1 MRDIVSPL
9 AGFSSPF
16 GRGADPYAILG
27 YKPPLVLDYENS
39 KFRVSGSTSTAPS
52 VVTATRTGLATQL
65 DASGNLVWNAHNLAL
80 NSATPATQSIT
91 VVSGADYTVEC
102 TGSGSI
108 TLSGAGTGSVTEGN
122 PVEITASTTTLTLTV
137 VGSLDAMWAYRSD
150 LGGMAPV
157 PLTRRVAGSTTYVPT
172 TSAAVYLPRE
182 EAYAYVGGSLVGPY
196 YQKES
201 DARTN
206 LLHTTNALVTQT
218 LTVTAVPHTLHFT
231 GTGTVT
237 LSGVSTAGPL
247 VGTGTGENNRVSLT
261 FTPTA
266 GSLTLTV
273 SGTVSDA
280 QLEVGSTL
288 SSYIPNLAAS
298 GTVTRSADST
308 TIAAGNM
315 PYPTPQVIGPELVT
329 NGTFDTDTTGWTAR
343 NAVITQTDYADR
355 TDVLSVADSGIW
367 SQAWQE
373 ITTVSGKVY
382 QITVDVARDASVQNV
397 LFQVYDGSGPP
408 PAANGDLLA
417 GSIDDS
423 ELSNTEFRS
432 FSFLFVA
439 ASAATVIAPM
449 SNSTATAYFD
459 NISVREINPLALSF
473 QLEGLVTGESSTFA
487 NWTLDANNGIQ
498 ITSGASD
505 FTFTQEAAGVVD
517 SVTGGSYT
525 SGVNTPFNFASTHA
539 STLVA
544 AAVDG
549 TSLTPDTTP
558 TALPDLSATTFD
570 LAPTFNG
577 FVKLFRVWSANITAA
592 GREEA
597 ST

>member
-16 GRGADPYAILG
+16 GRGADPYSILG

-80 NSATPATQSIT
+80 NSATPATQNIT

-137 VGSLDAMWAYRSD
+137 VGSLDTMWAYRSD

-182 EAYAYVGGSLVGPY
+182 EAYTYVSGSLVGPY

-218 LTVTAVPHTLHFT
+218 ITVTAVPHTLHFT

-237 LSGVSTAGPL
+237 LSGASTDGPL
-247 VGTGTGENNRVSLT
+247 VGTGTGEQNRVSLT

-266 GSLTLTV
+266 GLLMLIVT
-273 SGTVSDA
+273 GTVADA
-280 QLEVGSTL
+280 QLEVGSTP

-298 GTVTRSADST
+298 GTVNRTPDILTIPSAKL
-308 TIAAGNM
+308 
-315 PYPTPQVIGPELVT
+315 PWPTPKVIGPELVT
-329 NGTFDTDTTGWTAR
+329 NGTFDTDTSGWSGV
-343 NAVITQTDYADR
+343 NAVISVSSGT
-355 TDVLSVADSGIW
+355 LSVADAGFFTSAYQGISTTAGVAYRVTGDIVTVGGGYARVTWGATEPNSGTYGDNI
-367 SQAWQE
+367 A
-373 ITTVSGKVY
+373 VSTLIA
-382 QITVDVARDASVQNV
+382 Q
-397 LFQVYDGSGPP
+397 
-408 PAANGDLLA
+408 
-417 GSIDDS
+417 
-423 ELSNTEFRS
+423 S
-432 FSFLFVA
+432 FDFTFVA
-439 ASAATVIAPM
+439 TS
-449 SNSTATAYFD
+449 STTYISLSSESTHTNTFD

-473 QLEGLVTGESSTFA
+473 QMEGLATGESSTFA
-487 NWTLDANNGIQ
+487 DWTLDANNGIQ

-558 TALPDLSATTFD
+558 TTLPDLSATTFD

>member
-1 MRDIVSPL
+1 
-9 AGFSSPF
+9 
-16 GRGADPYAILG
+16 
-27 YKPPLVLDYENS
+27 
-39 KFRVSGSTSTAPS
+39 
-52 VVTATRTGLATQL
+52 
-65 DASGNLVWNAHNLAL
+65 VWNAHNLLLRSQEFDSGASWL
-80 NSATPATQSIT
+80 PVNVSVTADQINSPNNTLTADLFEVSSLSTGTTGIYQNASVLAGIKYSLAVWVKAGSVDKGYFQYTGAAEFLYFDLATQSVSISGSVFQSGSVVDAGNGWYLVSAT
-91 VVSGADYTVEC
+91 YIPSSDNATARQYLGVTNTFETRSVVSGDSLYFW
-102 TGSGSI
+102 
-108 TLSGAGTGSVTEGN
+108 GAH
-122 PVEITASTTTLTLTV
+122 L
-137 VGSLDAMWAYRSD
+137 YRSD

-182 EAYAYVGGSLVGPY
+182 EAYTYVSGSLVGPY

-237 LSGVSTAGPL
+237 LLGVSAAGPL

-266 GSLTLTV
+266 GILTLTV

-308 TIAAGNM
+308 TISAGNM
-315 PYPTPQVIGPELVT
+315 PAYT
-329 NGTFDTDTTGWTAR
+329 N
-343 NAVITQTDYADR
+343 
-355 TDVLSVADSGIW
+355 
-367 SQAWQE
+367 
-373 ITTVSGKVY
+373 
-382 QITVDVARDASVQNV
+382 
-397 LFQVYDGSGPP
+397 
-408 PAANGDLLA
+408 
-417 GSIDDS
+417 
-423 ELSNTEFRS
+423 
-432 FSFLFVA
+432 
-439 ASAATVIAPM
+439 
-449 SNSTATAYFD
+449 
-459 NISVREINPLALSF
+459 ALSF
-473 QLEGLVTGESSTFA
+473 QMEGLMTGESSTFA

-525 SGVNTPFNFASTHA
+525 SGVNTPFNIASRHG
-539 STLVA
+539 STFVNG
-544 AAVDG
+544 AVDG
-549 TSLTPDTTP
+549 TALTADTTP

-577 FVKLFRVWSANITAA
+577 FVKLFRVWADDIGDTGIA
-592 GREEA
+592 EA